1 VPLAMKDSPISRV
14 MHKMAVNASGRP
26 VRAEKKGKTLRGFF
40 Q

>member
-26 VRAEKKGKTLRGFF
+26 AHAEKKAKTLRGLFR
-40 Q
+40 